1 MKKEKIIETINELP
15 QEFELDDLIER
26 LILIEK
32 IEKGLVQLEKN
43 ETKSHEEVKE
53 LVKTWQK

>member
-26 LILIEK
+26 LIVIEK

-43 ETKSHEEVKE
+43 ETKSHEEVKK